1 MAQSFEN
8 HTQWTPAF
16 HFIASPLAGVFLIW
30 SIKRVISNPGA
41 DTAYMLIGALALF
54 TGIFAA
60 RLAAL
65 RVQDRLIRLEERLRL
80 ARVLPAE
87 LHGRIEELRPRHLV
101 ALRFAG
107 DGEVTEL
114 VRTVLSTPDM
124 PPKDIKQQIRAWRE
138 DYFRA

>member
-54 TGIFAA
+54 TGIFAG

-80 ARVLPAE
+80 ARVLPVD

-101 ALRFAG
+101 ALRFAS

-114 VRTVLSTPDM
+114 VRSVLSAPDM
-124 PPKDIKQQIRAWRE
+124 QQKEIKRQIRAWRE